1 MLAKIRKKLDE
12 DRGFTLVELI
22 MVIVILAILLG
33 LALPS
38 YLQTRKKAYLA
49 EANETLQEMRT
60 AAWLVYVEKRSFSA
74 PAAPSATKH
83 WSYSYGTCTGTG
95 PCTMTATGRTDVQN
109 NPVAGATVTVV
120 LSSDGS
126 ASVTS
131 TGF

>member
-1 MLAKIRKKLDE
+1 MVRTIRGRLRE

-38 YLQTRKKAYLA
+38 YLQTRRKAYIA

-60 AAWLVYVEKRSFSA
+60 AAWLVYVEKRTFA
-74 PAAPSATKH
+74 PPSPPPETRH
-83 WSYSYGTCTGTG
+83 WSYTYVSCSGAG
-95 PCTMTATGRTDVQN
+95 PCTMEARGRPNT
-109 NPVAGATVTVV
+109 PVANATVTVV

-126 ASVTS
+126 ASVSS

>member
-1 MLAKIRKKLDE
+1 MLARIRKKLNE

-38 YLQTRKKAYLA
+38 YLQTRRKAYLA

-60 AAWLVYVEKRSFSA
+60 AAWLVYVEKGSFSA
-74 PAAPSATKH
+74 PAPPGATTN
-83 WSYSYGTCTGTG
+83 WTYSYGPCTGTG
-95 PCTMTATGRTDVQN
+95 PCTMSAIGRG
-109 NPVAGATVTVV
+109 PVANATVTVV

-126 ASVTS
+126 ATVTS